1 MESLKIWTDNPG
13 WVSPSSL
20 NIGSIYLSIYLSFC
34 LSIYFLS
41 IYLFIYLFILSVLGI
56 ELRALH
62 LPGQCSIT

>member
-34 LSIYFLS
+34 LSVYLLS
-41 IYLFIYLFILSVLGI
+41 IYIFVYLLIYFVSTRV
-56 ELRALH
+56 
-62 LPGQCSIT
+62 